1 MGSNNFVS
9 TGGAP
14 KSPADQL
21 RVPMTGLSSRST
33 TVDYYIVGVSGNNDE
48 FPPPP
53 SGTA

>member
-1 MGSNNFVS
+1 MDSNNFVS

-21 RVPMTGLSSRST
+21 GVPMTGPSSRYA
-33 TVDYYIVGVSGNNDE
+33 TVDYYIVGASGNHDDL
-48 FPPPP
+48 PPLP